1 LALAPVEPILMLT
14 IDFASLSDRGRVRVN
29 NEDAYGHFVPA
40 TPAEIEDKGVA
51 FVVADGMGGHR
62 GGEIASRIAVRTI
75 VAFYSANGEEDRLH
89 ALTRAFH
96 EANQTIIQEAVAD
109 STLFGMGTTCTALA
123 LHRGRAYFAHV
134 GDSRAYL
141 VRRGQI
147 LQVTNDHSIV
157 GEMVR
162 SGIISDEDARHHPR
176 RNVITRSL
184 GAQEEISAD
193 TPSTFE
199 LEPGDTFLL
208 CSDGL
213 TTYLADADIAAV
225 LANSP
230 PEEACKKLVKMANE
244 LGGRDN
250 ITVQVVVVRSL

>member
-1 LALAPVEPILMLT
+1 MLS
-14 IDFASLSDRGRVRVN
+14 INFASLSDRGRVRLN
-29 NEDAYGHFVPA
+29 NEDAYGQFVPETA
-40 TPAEIEDKGVA
+40 AEIEERGVV

-75 VAFYSANGEEDRLH
+75 LAFYSADADGDRSR
-89 ALTRAFH
+89 ALARAFH

-109 STLFGMGTTCTALA
+109 STLFGMGTTCTSVA

-141 VRRGQI
+141 LRRGKIQQI
-147 LQVTNDHSIV
+147 TQDHSIV

-162 SGIISDEDARHHPR
+162 SGIISDEDARTHPK

-184 GAQEEISAD
+184 GAQADVPPD
-193 TPSTFE
+193 TPSTLD
-199 LEPGDTFLL
+199 LERGDTFLL

-213 TTYLADADIAAV
+213 TTYLSDIDLTVV
-225 LANSP
+225 LATNP
-230 PEEACKKLVKMANE
+230 PEEACKKLVKLANE
-244 LGGRDN
+244 QGGRDN
-250 ITVQVVVVRSL
+250 ITVQIVTVTAL

>member
-1 LALAPVEPILMLT
+1 MLA
-14 IDFASLSDRGRVRVN
+14 IDFASLSDRGRVRLN
-29 NEDAYGHFVPA
+29 NEDAHGQFVPE
-40 TPAEIEDKGVA
+40 TTAEVEERGVV

-75 VAFYSANGEEDRLH
+75 LAFYTADSGTDRAK

-96 EANQTIIQEAVAD
+96 EANQTIIQEAVSD

-123 LHRGRAYFAHV
+123 LHQGRAYFAHV
-134 GDSRAYL
+134 GDSRCYL
-141 VRRGQI
+141 VRHGKI

-162 SGIISDEDARHHPR
+162 SGILSDEDARTHPK

-184 GAQEEISAD
+184 GAQPDVMAE
-193 TPSTFE
+193 TPESIA
-199 LEPGDTFLL
+199 LEVGDTFLL

-213 TTYLADADIAAV
+213 TGYLSDIDLSVV
-225 LANSP
+225 LATHA
-230 PEEACKKLVKMANE
+230 PEEACKLLVRMANE
-244 LGGRDN
+244 QGGRDN
-250 ITVQVVVVRSL
+250 ITVQVITIRGL